1 MVVLFDIDGTLID
14 HNAAEARAAV
24 CLRERAG
31 IEADGVEFLARWKC
45 AVEKHY
51 DRYLSGELTIQEAR
65 RARLREAVYAGMTD
79 SVADELSALYLE
91 AYLEECRLFPDVEP
105 MLMRLRGHAKGIISN
120 GERVQQHRKLARAG
134 VAGHFRA
141 WILSAECG
149 VAKPERAIFA
159 KACEAMGVNA
169 AEAVYVGDRRD
180 IDAAA
185 ARDAGLHGLWLDRS
199 GAAKSGDRYRIGSLD
214 ELPEAIAR
222 L

>member
-14 HNAAEARAAV
+14 HDAAEARAAAS
-24 CLRERAG
+24 LRERTG
-31 IEADGVEFLARWKC
+31 VEADGVEFLARWKC

-51 DRYLSGELTIQEAR
+51 DRYLAGELTIQQAR
-65 RARLREAVYAGMTD
+65 RARLREVVDAGMTD
-79 SVADELSALYLE
+79 SAADELSAFYLE
-91 AYLEECRLFPDVEP
+91 GYLGECRLFPDVEP
-105 MLMRLRGHAKGIISN
+105 MLARLQEHAKGIISN

-134 VAGHFRA
+134 VAPHFRV

-149 VAKPERAIFA
+149 VAKPAPAIFA

-169 AEAVYVGDRRD
+169 AEAVYVGDRAD

-185 ARDAGLHGLWLDRS
+185 ARAAGLHGLWLDRK
-199 GAAKSGDRYRIGSLD
+199 GAAKSGDRYRIASLD